1 MKTTDAAI
9 NKVFSKVKPAFVIP
23 VYKYEKPTEK
33 NDTEYIVINSLPINA
48 DVMQKCR
55 VNVNYHIKDKKPGI
69 LNEEK
74 LVSGTAAIMAVIEVA
89 EKGWIVEFESQEYHS
104 EPQLNEHYSNIRLS
118 VKIINT

>member
-1 MKTTDAAI
+1 MKTTDSAI

-23 VYKYEKPTEK
+23 VYKYENPTGK
-33 NDTEYIVINSLPINA
+33 TDTEYIVINSLPINA

-55 VNVNYHIKDKKPGI
+55 INVNYHVKDKTPGI

-74 LVSGTAAIMAVIEVA
+74 LVSATAAIMAVIEVA
-89 EKGWIVEFESQEYHS
+89 EKGWIIEFESQEYHS

>member
-1 MKTTDAAI
+1 MKTTDLAI
-9 NKVFSKVKPAFVIP
+9 NKVFSKVKPAFLIP
-23 VYKYEKPTEK
+23 VYKYEKPTSK
-33 NDTEYIVINSLPINA
+33 TDTEYIVINSLPINS

-55 VNVNYHIKDKKPGI
+55 VNVNYHVKDKTPGI

-74 LVSGTAAIMAVIEVA
+74 LVSATAAIMAVIEVA
-89 EKGWIVEFESQEYHS
+89 EKGWIIEFESQEYHG